1 MQKKVAVPGCNVVA
15 ECTSTCVFP
24 SFDTTCAA
32 SDVSIDEPAYH
43 TASSSFLFCTQHYH
57 TVYKHC
63 TPESVLECALCG
75 CKCRH
80 HVSSK
85 LPWKF
90 RHVPLFESIH
100 ILLQDMGNLDGCLTT
115 DSLACS
121 KCYLL
126 LRAGAIGSVFLSV
139 QSKIGLSCDLQY

>member
-1 MQKKVAVPGCNVVA
+1 MQKKIAVPGCNVVD
-15 ECTSTCVFP
+15 EHTFTCVFA
-24 SFDTTCAA
+24 SFDTICAA
-32 SDVSIDEPAYH
+32 SDVSIDEPADD
-43 TASSSFLFCTQHYH
+43 TASSSFLLCMQHYH

-63 TPESVLECALCG
+63 NPESVLECALCG
-75 CKCRH
+75 CKRRH
-80 HVSSK
+80 HVGSK

-90 RHVPLFESIH
+90 RHVAQPESIH

-126 LRAGAIGSVFLSV
+126 PRAGAIGSVCLSV
-139 QSKIGLSCDLQY
+139 QSKMGLSRDLQG

>member
-1 MQKKVAVPGCNVVA
+1 MNIHLPVCLLPLIQFVY
-15 ECTSTCVFP
+15 
-24 SFDTTCAA
+24 
-32 SDVSIDEPAYH
+32 DVSIDEPADR
-43 TASSSFLFCTQHYH
+43 TASSSFLLCMQRYH

-63 TPESVLECALCG
+63 NPESVLECALCG

-115 DSLACS
+115 DSLACY
-121 KCYLL
+121 KFYFLP
-126 LRAGAIGSVFLSV
+126 RVGAIGSVCLSV
-139 QSKIGLSCDLQY
+139 QLQIGLSRD